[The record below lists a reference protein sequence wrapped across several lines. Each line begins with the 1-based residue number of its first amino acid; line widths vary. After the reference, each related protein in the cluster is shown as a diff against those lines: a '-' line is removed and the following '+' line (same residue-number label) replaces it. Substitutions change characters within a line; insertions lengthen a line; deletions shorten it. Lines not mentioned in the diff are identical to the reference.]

1 MTPAPI
7 APIAAEVK
15 FTLVALAAAAIFGAG
30 WLVEGWRMEREFA
43 DLKRHYA
50 EQAATAADQNTIEL
64 AQANDRADRL
74 QVRLAAEEDARQ
86 TILEEKN
93 NALRRLTAGRPCLS
107 EPVVRVLN
115 GGGAAIQPRLVSQA
129 AGEPVSADAAFASDT
144 DVSLWIAGAQRA
156 YDTCRGRIQA
166 IADFYDKG
174 ELRVTDVIERGQ
186 EREAEIR
193 ADALAERTRAA
204 EAAAAQ
210 PSAEICVECDEPI
223 SALRRE
229 KVPGVQTCV
238 ECQERL
244 EWLQKR
250 GLRK

>member
-1 MTPAPI
+1 MSGPVT
-7 APIAAEVK
+7 AEVK
-15 FTLVALAAAAIFGAG
+15 GALVALAAAAIFGAG
-30 WLVEGWRMEREFA
+30 WLVEGWRMERELS
-43 DLKRHYA
+43 DLKRQYA
-50 EQAATAADQNTIEL
+50 EQVATAADQNTIEL

-74 QVRLAAEEDARQ
+74 QVRLAAEESARQ
-86 TILEEKN
+86 TVLEEKN

-115 GGGAAIQPRLVSQA
+115 SPKPAAIQPRLISQA
-129 AGEPVSADAAFASDT
+129 AGGPVSADAAFATDT

-156 YDTCRGRIQA
+156 YDSCRGRLQA
-166 IADFYDKG
+166 IANFYAG
-174 ELRVTDVIERGQ
+174 EEARVTNVFDRAQ

-193 ADALAERTRAA
+193 DDALADMARAA
-204 EAAAAQ
+204 EVAATQ

-244 EWLQKR
+244 EWLEKR